1 MLADVGVTW
10 YTWLEQGREVN
21 PSEAVL
27 VGVANALQCS
37 PLETRHL
44 FVLAGLTPPE
54 ATQVTVCEGISPGT
68 RRMLDSL
75 MPQPASIQKP
85 NFDIVAWNDS
95 FCRLMGIDFATLPEE
110 DRNCIYLYLTHETWR
125 SRIENRDVLP
135 TFVSY
140 FRAAMA
146 EHRGDPAWE
155 NKLARFS
162 PPRRSLKR
170 CGISATR
177 CAAWKTRLNILT
189 TRSSGDSACSRCT
202 GIRRRATARAC
213 WSTCRWTRR
222 ASRRW
227 RGWTNINHRESDG
240 WQCAIFGYC
249 PVGAAGRFPL
259 PPGVGGRQSPA
270 GKSFMLSVA
279 SAHIA
284 LPVSLLRYVSYGAGS
299 ARGRPVAA
307 APVPRAPASNIAT
320 AWCLRLIPAGFG
332 SGRGSVRAKHGPQ
345 PASMRAAPAFRE
357 RLSDVEAATA
367 AVSVA
372 LVGKLTAG

>member
-259 PPGVGGRQSPA
+259 PPGVGEGKALPGSLLCYLWLQRTLRSRLVFCVRSLTAQGAHGGGQSPPPLYPGLRPA
-270 GKSFMLSVA
+270 TSPLRGAFDLSLQA
-279 SAHIA
+279 
-284 LPVSLLRYVSYGAGS
+284 
-299 ARGRPVAA
+299 
-307 APVPRAPASNIAT
+307 
-320 AWCLRLIPAGFG
+320 
-332 SGRGSVRAKHGPQ
+332 SGRA
-345 PASMRAAPAFRE
+345 
-357 RLSDVEAATA
+357 EAASVQNTA
-367 AVSVA
+367 LSPHPCGLPRPSGNVSA
-372 LVGKLTAG
+372 MLRPQQRQFQSH

>member
-1 MLADVGVTW
+1 MTTMPQRESTIAVPDDRRKQLGAFLRARRESLDPRAPGLPRAAGARRVCAGKRWRCSPTSALPGTPAGAGAGGESVG
-10 YTWLEQGREVN
+10 GG
-21 PSEAVL
+21 AG
-27 VGVANALQCS
+27 GVANALQCS

-155 NKLARFS
+155 NKLARFF
-162 PPRRSLKR
+162 
-170 CGISATR
+170 
-177 CAAWKTRLNILT
+177 AA
-189 TRSSGDSACSRCT
+189 SSEFEALWHQRYEV
-202 GIRRRATARAC
+202 
-213 WSTCRWTRR
+213 
-222 ASRRW
+222 
-227 RGWTNINHRESDG
+227 RGVENQIKHFNHP
-240 WQCAIFGYC
+240 QL
-249 PVGAAGRFPL
+249 GRFSLQQMYWYSAPRNGSRLLVYL
-259 PPGVGGRQSPA
+259 PMDEA
-270 GKSFMLSVA
+270 GEQ
-279 SAHIA
+279 A
-284 LPVSLLRYVSYGAGS
+284 L
-299 ARGRPVAA
+299 
-307 APVPRAPASNIAT
+307 
-320 AWCLRLIPAGFG
+320 AWLDQ
-332 SGRGSVRAKHGPQ
+332 H
-345 PASMRAAPAFRE
+345 
-357 RLSDVEAATA
+357 
-367 AVSVA
+367 
-372 LVGKLTAG
+372 